1 MTDDPTP
8 PPAPPEPEA
17 PAPAPEE
24 PLEHRARR
32 FLSTTTG
39 RVVAAGVVVV
49 LLVGLWLVWPYL
61 ASGGDIRAGLEHQ
74 PSRLWGAPTM
84 VASGDAFDAGSL
96 AARLDELGY
105 RRVEAP
111 VSVTDE
117 GEEGED
123 GEEADGK
130 DESEDREPRPKTYSV
145 DSQGLLAIHLPHRV
159 APDGRFGRETVTV
172 SFASAGNGAEGAE
185 GAENAGSPGP
195 AVAEILDEDGDP
207 VPDGVFL
214 GAPLLA
220 SYYGDEVK
228 EIEPVE
234 LDELPDHV
242 IYAVLAAED
251 RRFLTHLGVS
261 PEGIARAAVVN
272 AQEGGVEQGGSTI
285 TQQLVKNI
293 WLSHERSLIRKGREA
308 VLALLVDLGHSKR
321 DILQAYLNQIYL
333 GTGDGLNYHGVGAA
347 ARHVFGKDVR
357 DLSVSEAAILAGMI
371 RSPGNNSPIAH
382 PEAAA
387 ERREHVLATMLE
399 MEAID
404 QATHDAALA
413 EPVEGAGRSLRLRRA
428 PYFAD
433 AMRDEA
439 ERRFGIGRLG
449 DRGYH
454 LFTTLDLDEQAAA
467 EQAVESTL
475 RRLPARSRLQGA
487 LVTVDPRD
495 GRILAWVGGRDYEES
510 QFDRVRSAK
519 RQAGS
524 AFKPVVLAAALASGD
539 YTPSSRL
546 DDSPLTVD
554 MDGRAWEP
562 QNSDRSF
569 RGPVTLR
576 RTMEESLNVPTVRL
590 AQAVGLGRVADTA
603 RELGIRS
610 EMEELPSIAL
620 GAFEVSPLELASV
633 YATFASGGV
642 RPDLHGLAAVTDAR
656 GGSVAGG
663 GSEGEEVLDPK
674 VASQV
679 TSILRG
685 VVVSG
690 TGRSAQN
697 YSVAGS
703 VAGKTGTSNEA
714 RDNWFAAYRPDRVTV
729 VWVGHDEPQPTPLSG
744 ARAALP
750 VWGSYARAGYPKTA
764 PPPEA
769 LPEGVETVIV
779 CRESGLQPLAGCPV
793 RIEET
798 FVTGTAP
805 TDSCD
810 IHVPGWN
817 TPAEPESDGN
827 WLENAL
833 RSVFG

>member
-8 PPAPPEPEA
+8 SAVAPEPDTL
-17 PAPAPEE
+17 PADPVGADE
-24 PLEHRARR
+24 PMEHRVRR
-32 FLSTTTG
+32 LLGTTTG
-39 RVVAAGVVVV
+39 RLVAAAVVGV

-74 PSRLWGAPTM
+74 PSRLWGAPVLVT
-84 VASGDAFDAGSL
+84 VGDGMDVGSL
-96 AARLDELGY
+96 AAELDALGY

-111 VSVTDE
+111 APPPA
-117 GEEGED
+117 D
-123 GEEADGK
+123 GDGSGDAEVETEEEA
-130 DESEDREPRPKTYSV
+130 EEPEEREIRPKTYAV
-145 DSQGLLAIHLPHRV
+145 DADGVMTLHLPNRV

-172 SFASAGNGAEGAE
+172 AFAPAGDGAEGA
-185 GAENAGSPGP
+185 GP
-195 AVAEILDEDGDP
+195 TVAEILDEDGDP
-207 VPDGVFL
+207 VTDTVFL
-214 GAPLLA
+214 GAQLLA
-220 SYYGDEVK
+220 SYYGEEVK
-228 EIEPVE
+228 EIEPVK

-251 RRFLTHLGVS
+251 RRFLLHLGVS

-272 AQEGGVEQGGSTI
+272 AQEGEVEQGGSTI

-357 DLSVSEAAILAGMI
+357 DLTVSEAAILAGMI
-371 RSPGNNSPIAH
+371 RSPGNNSPVRH
-382 PEAAA
+382 PEVATQ
-387 ERREHVLATMLE
+387 RREHVLRAMVE
-399 MEAID
+399 MGALDEAGFE
-404 QATHDAALA
+404 AALA
-413 EPVEGAGRSLRLRRA
+413 EPVAGSGRSLRVRRA
-428 PYFAD
+428 AYFAD

-454 LFTTLDLDEQAAA
+454 LFTSLDLEEQAAA
-467 EQAVESTL
+467 EEAVEATL

-495 GRILAWVGGRDYEES
+495 GRVLAWVGGRDYEES

-524 AFKPVVLAAALASGD
+524 AFKPVVLAAALATGD
-539 YTPSSRL
+539 YTPSTRL
-546 DDSPLTVD
+546 EDSPLRVE
-554 MDGRAWEP
+554 MAGRSWEP

-569 RGPVTLR
+569 RGRVTVR
-576 RTMEESLNVPTVRL
+576 RTIEESLNVPTVRL
-590 AQAVGLGRVADTA
+590 AQEVGLGRVVETA

-610 EMEELPSIAL
+610 PMEELPSIAL

-633 YATFASGGV
+633 YSTFAAGGV
-642 RPDLHGLAAVTDAR
+642 RPDLHGITAVADAR
-656 GGSVAGG
+656 GKPVSGEA
-663 GSEGEEVLDPK
+663 SEGEQVLDPK
-674 VASQV
+674 VAAQV

-690 TGRSAQN
+690 TGRGAQG
-697 YSVAGS
+697 YRVAGS

-750 VWGSYARAGYPKTA
+750 LWGSYARTGYPRAA
-764 PPPEA
+764 PASAP
-769 LPEGVETVIV
+769 LPEGVETVVV
-779 CRESGLQPLAGCPV
+779 CRESGLQPRAGCPV

-798 FVTGTAP
+798 FVAGTAP
-805 TDSCD
+805 KDQCD
-810 IHVPGWN
+810 IHTPGWN
-817 TPAEPESDGN
+817 RPKIFDDGN
-827 WLENAL
+827 WLDRAL
-833 RSVFG
+833 EKVFG

>member
-1 MTDDPTP
+1 MSEDPTS
-8 PPAPPEPEA
+8 PPAE
-17 PAPAPEE
+17 PAPETLPPGRGE

-32 FLSTTTG
+32 VLATPAG
-39 RVVAAGVVVV
+39 RAVEAVAVVV
-49 LLVGLWLVWPYL
+49 LLVALGLVWPYL

-74 PSRLWGAPTM
+74 PSRLWGAPVT
-84 VASGDAFDAGSL
+84 VAVGDAVDADAL
-96 AARLDELGY
+96 AAELDGLGY
-105 RRVEAP
+105 RRVEE
-111 VSVTDE
+111 V
-117 GEEGED
+117 
-123 GEEADGK
+123 
-130 DESEDREPRPKTYSV
+130 RPKAYSV
-145 DSQGLLAIHLPHRV
+145 DAAGRMAIHLPNRV
-159 APDGRFGRETVTV
+159 APDGRFGRETVSV
-172 SFASAGNGAEGAE
+172 VFAPAADDGEGV
-185 GAENAGSPGP
+185 GP
-195 AVAEILDEDGDP
+195 TVAEILDEDGEAVVDAI
-207 VPDGVFL
+207 FL

-220 SYYGDEVK
+220 SYYGEEVK
-228 EIEPVE
+228 EIDPVE
-234 LDELPDHV
+234 LDELPEHV

-251 RRFLTHLGVS
+251 RRFLMHFGVS
-261 PEGIARAAVVN
+261 PEGIARAAMVN
-272 AQEGGVEQGGSTI
+272 AQEGEVEQGGSTI

-357 DLSVSEAAILAGMI
+357 DLTVSEAAILAGMI
-371 RSPGNNSPIAH
+371 RSPGNNSPVSH
-382 PEAAA
+382 PEVAAQ
-387 ERREHVLATMLE
+387 RREQVLRTMAE
-399 MEAID
+399 MGALDEA
-404 QATHDAALA
+404 AFEAALA
-413 EPVEGAGRSLRLRRA
+413 EPIEGVGASLVVRRA

-439 ERRFGIGRLG
+439 RRRFGIDRLG

-454 LFTTLDLDEQAAA
+454 LFTSLDLDEQAAA
-467 EQAVESTL
+467 EEAVEATL

-495 GRILAWVGGRDYEES
+495 GRVLAWVGGRDYRES

-524 AFKPVVLAAALASGD
+524 AFKPVVLAAALASGEV
-539 YTPSSRL
+539 TPSSRL
-546 DDSPLTVD
+546 EDSPLTVE
-554 MDGRAWEP
+554 MAGRTWEP

-569 RGPVTLR
+569 RGRVTVR
-576 RTMEESLNVPTVRL
+576 RTIEESLNVPTVRL
-590 AQAVGLGRVADTA
+590 AQAVGLGPVIETA
-603 RELGIRS
+603 GKLGIRS
-610 EMEELPSIAL
+610 PMEEMPSIAL

-633 YATFASGGV
+633 YSTFAGGGV
-642 RPDLHGLAAVTDAR
+642 RPDLHGIVAVADAR
-656 GGSVAGG
+656 GKPVAGDPA
-663 GSEGEEVLDPK
+663 EGEAVLDPK
-674 VASQV
+674 VAAQV
-679 TSILRG
+679 SSILRG

-690 TGRSAQN
+690 TGRGARG
-697 YSVAGS
+697 YGVAGS

-750 VWGSYARAGYPKTA
+750 LWGSYARAAYPETAPA
-764 PPPEA
+764 PPP
-769 LPEGVETVIV
+769 LPEGLETVIV
-779 CRESGLQPLAGCPV
+779 CRDSGLVPRAGCPV

-798 FVTGTAP
+798 FVTSTAP
-805 TDSCD
+805 TDRCD

-817 TPAEPESDGN
+817 EPEESDDS

-833 RSVFG
+833 KQVFG